1 MRIFKKFPVGPEIL
15 SMLALIA
22 LVTVVY
28 LCSLPETFHSLSHRK
43 ANAAEMMAHARERV
57 VKEGVLFASLV
68 HAADQAA
75 VTKLRQQ
82 LVDNEREFHDLTA
95 ETIAEL
101 PEAAADVEI
110 ATGLFDHV
118 SAAGWRAAS
127 TAPQME
133 PEQRRAV
140 LEGAFARD
148 LDELRSKIERIELG
162 LQRHD
167 VNYNPGEV
175 RRSVDTGTRSL

>member
-1 MRIFKKFPVGPEIL
+1 MRVFKKFPIGPEIL

-57 VKEGVLFASLV
+57 VKEGALFASLV
-68 HAADQAA
+68 HSADQAA
-75 VTKLRQQ
+75 IAKLRQQ
-82 LVDNEREFHDLTA
+82 LVDNEREFHDITSEA
-95 ETIAEL
+95 IAEL

-118 SAAGWRAAS
+118 SATGWHAAAA
-127 TAPQME
+127 APQLS
-133 PEQRRAV
+133 PEERRPL
-140 LEGAFARD
+140 LEGAFAKE
-148 LDELRSKIERIELG
+148 LDQLRSNIERIELS

-167 VNYNPGEV
+167 ASYSSGEV
-175 RRSVDTGTRSL
+175 RRSPDTSTRAL